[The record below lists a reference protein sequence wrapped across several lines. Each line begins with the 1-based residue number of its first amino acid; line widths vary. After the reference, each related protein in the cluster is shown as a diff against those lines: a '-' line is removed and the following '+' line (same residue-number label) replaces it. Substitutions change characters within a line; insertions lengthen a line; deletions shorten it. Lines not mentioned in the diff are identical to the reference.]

1 MRERNSALTC
11 RTRKW
16 FGIRITSTSIH
27 RLRGP
32 LWARTESYAWLASP
46 ACFQPTRGRTYC
58 LRLSRAQP
66 GRAAIGICTLYG
78 KGNMRNLLERL
89 LARFGLSERVTFAG
103 FVNSIEDIWASNHVL
118 VMPSRLEGLPL
129 AMVEAMLC
137 ARPVL
142 TTDVGGHSEI
152 VVDGVTGF
160 LAESAHGCV
169 CGADPGEALGESSK
183 ILKIWER
190 PVPRRIRELVPADP
204 ARVFSEKL
212 RLLMS

>member
-1 MRERNSALTC
+1 M
-11 RTRKW
+11 
-16 FGIRITSTSIH
+16 
-27 RLRGP
+27 
-32 LWARTESYAWLASP
+32 SP
-46 ACFQPTRGRTYC
+46 
-58 LRLSRAQP
+58 
-66 GRAAIGICTLYG
+66 
-78 KGNMRNLLERL
+78 LERL
-89 LARFGLSERVTFAG
+89 ITRLGLSERVTFAG

-160 LAESAHGCV
+160 LAESPTVGSVARTLERLWADRENLENMGKA
-169 CGADPGEALGESSK
+169 GAK
-183 ILKIWER
+183 
-190 PVPRRIRELVPADP
+190 RIRELCLPIP

-212 RLLMS
+212 KLLIS